1 MLRSW
6 AHSPHLGDVEQS
18 ARGTYGTLWRM
29 RLSATIAAASALLVA
44 SMLSGCAAPTPDP
57 SPTIDGDEAAL
68 VETTVEN
75 FIATQPVR
83 AVIVKVTR
91 DGETVYRDAFGESIT
106 GVPATPEMHFR
117 NGAVAIS
124 YVAMVLLQLADEGV
138 LSLDD
143 RASEYVP
150 GVPHA
155 DGVTLL
161 QLAQMTSGIQDY
173 VPSPVFLEAVYSDPY
188 RSWSA
193 EELIAIGADQP
204 LWFEPGTNWGYSHTG
219 YVILG
224 KALEAATG
232 TPLDQLIQERILD
245 PLGLTGTRASL
256 TAEIP
261 EPALHAFTSERRPF
275 FDITTDT
282 VFTEEST
289 YWNPSWTLPHGA
301 VQTSTVDD
309 LDTTIRAIGTGELL
323 TPEAH
328 EAMTSTA
335 LRGFGAPVNGC
346 PSCFTQIEP
355 YTYGIGLVT
364 SGDWILQNPLFSGY
378 AAVAAYLPD
387 EELAISVAVT
397 FLPEAFDSEGIY
409 PNLADS
415 LFRELGGVLAP
426 THAPPTRG

>member
-1 MLRSW
+1 MRF
-6 AHSPHLGDVEQS
+6 SPIVAAVS
-18 ARGTYGTLWRM
+18 AV
-29 RLSATIAAASALLVA
+29 LVA
-44 SMLSGCAAPTPDP
+44 ATLSGCTAPTPDASATP
-57 SPTIDGDEAAL
+57 DTSATVESSEAAL
-68 VETTVEN
+68 IETTVQN
-75 FIATQPVR
+75 FISTHPVR
-83 AVIVKVTR
+83 AAIVKVTR
-91 DGETVYRDAFGESIT
+91 DGHTVFREAFGESIT

-138 LSLDD
+138 LKLDD
-143 RASEYVP
+143 RLSVWEP
-150 GVPHA
+150 EIPHA
-155 DGVTLL
+155 DEVTLL
-161 QLAQMTSGIQDY
+161 QLAQMTSGIQDF
-173 VPSPVFLEAVYSDPY
+173 VPNPAFVEGSYSDPY
-188 RSWSA
+188 RMWRA
-193 EELIAIGADQP
+193 DELIAFGADQP

-232 TPLDQLIQERILD
+232 TPLDELIQQRILD
-245 PLGLTGTRASL
+245 PLGLTGTHASL
-256 TAEIP
+256 TGEIP

-275 FDITTDT
+275 FDITDGR

-301 VQTSTVDD
+301 VQTSTIDD

-323 TPEAH
+323 SPEAH

-335 LRGFGAPVNGC
+335 LRGFGAPVDGC

-378 AAVAAYLPD
+378 AAVAAYLAD
-387 EELAISVAVT
+387 EDLAISVAVT
-397 FLPEAFDSEGIY
+397 FLPEAFDAEGLY

-426 THAPPTRG
+426 EQAPPTHH